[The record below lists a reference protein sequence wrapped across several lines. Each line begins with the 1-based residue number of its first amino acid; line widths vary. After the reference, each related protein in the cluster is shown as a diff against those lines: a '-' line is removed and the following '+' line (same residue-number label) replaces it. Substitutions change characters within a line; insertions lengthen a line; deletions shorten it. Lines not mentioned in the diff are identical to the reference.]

1 MKVMVKCKRW
11 LDSYRD
17 TYMFFCLLIDGL
29 FQIMCIASFNI
40 NLNGVEAESII
51 SEQFSVL
58 RDLKVSLLT
67 RHAKM
72 WDFLSVSKCSL
83 TLVDNGEF
91 VSPMQQGLQPGQ
103 TNLSTIKGFKNFG
116 IGIFMLNILETVNG
130 VKTILILKLLQ

>member
-1 MKVMVKCKRW
+1 MKVIVKCKRW

-17 TYMFFCLLIDGL
+17 TYMFFRLLIDGL

-67 RHAKM
+67 RYAKM

-83 TLVDNGEF
+83 ILVDKWRV
-91 VSPMQQGLQPGQ
+91 VSPM
-103 TNLSTIKGFKNFG
+103 
-116 IGIFMLNILETVNG
+116 
-130 VKTILILKLLQ
+130 

>member
-1 MKVMVKCKRW
+1 MKVIVKCKRW

-67 RHAKM
+67 RYAKM

-83 TLVDNGEF
+83 TLVDKWR
-91 VSPMQQGLQPGQ
+91 VCL
-103 TNLSTIKGFKNFG
+103 TNATGITAWTNKLINNKGFQKLWNWNFH
-116 IGIFMLNILETVNG
+116 
-130 VKTILILKLLQ
+130 VKHIRNCKWS